1 MKLKQIVFI
10 CITLVCIVVTVILL
24 NYNSNNNYVL
34 KVNGEKIT
42 QAEFE
47 TYLEMSKKYFELSTG
62 AEIEWNELNEIEGVP
77 NIDIAK
83 DYTKTLV
90 VGTKIQLQEAKKRNV
105 FLTEEEKNNI
115 ALSISSDSDIITT
128 YDNLT
133 VDELIKLQEEN
144 FIIEKLALDVVKENL
159 HYDARHILFNTQEM
173 TEEQKLLVK
182 NTAQSVLDRIKNGE
196 EFSVLASEF
205 SEDPGSKDN
214 GGLYTVIAKGA
225 FVSEFEEAALSLEE
239 GDLYPE
245 LVESSYGYHI
255 IKLEK
260 LNSEI
265 TELTGDLYN
274 EFLMKVQDWIDE
286 AEVEEGSQ
294 YYLVGVEYE
303 TNENDENNENN
314 ENNEKVLPDESEP
327 DSSNTN

>member
-105 FLTEEEKNNI
+105 FLTGKKK
-115 ALSISSDSDIITT
+115 II
-128 YDNLT
+128 
-133 VDELIKLQEEN
+133 
-144 FIIEKLALDVVKENL
+144 L
-159 HYDARHILFNTQEM
+159 H
-173 TEEQKLLVK
+173 
-182 NTAQSVLDRIKNGE
+182 
-196 EFSVLASEF
+196 
-205 SEDPGSKDN
+205 
-214 GGLYTVIAKGA
+214 
-225 FVSEFEEAALSLEE
+225 
-239 GDLYPE
+239 
-245 LVESSYGYHI
+245 
-255 IKLEK
+255 
-260 LNSEI
+260 
-265 TELTGDLYN
+265 
-274 EFLMKVQDWIDE
+274 
-286 AEVEEGSQ
+286 
-294 YYLVGVEYE
+294 
-303 TNENDENNENN
+303 
-314 ENNEKVLPDESEP
+314 
-327 DSSNTN
+327 

>member
-1 MKLKQIVFI
+1 
-10 CITLVCIVVTVILL
+10 
-24 NYNSNNNYVL
+24 
-34 KVNGEKIT
+34 
-42 QAEFE
+42 
-47 TYLEMSKKYFELSTG
+47 
-62 AEIEWNELNEIEGVP
+62 
-77 NIDIAK
+77 
-83 DYTKTLV
+83 
-90 VGTKIQLQEAKKRNV
+90 
-105 FLTEEEKNNI
+105 
-115 ALSISSDSDIITT
+115 
-128 YDNLT
+128 
-133 VDELIKLQEEN
+133 LQEEN